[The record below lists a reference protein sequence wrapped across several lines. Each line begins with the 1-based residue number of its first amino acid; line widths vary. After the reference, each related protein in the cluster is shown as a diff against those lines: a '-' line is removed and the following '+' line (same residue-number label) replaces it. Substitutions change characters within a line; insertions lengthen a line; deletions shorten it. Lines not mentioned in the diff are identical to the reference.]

1 MFCALFGFATAAS
14 AATIDDVPNNSL
26 LIGNDVYQL
35 SDTENYTFENV
46 INSITSYGSTP
57 VPMLFKWGGMWFDL
71 YINYSSILDMNENHE
86 GYVPRSQMITRQYG
100 TLYGSGNETGTIDP
114 VRSTYKFAYVVPDP
128 LLKGEPTEV
137 NVGIVPDVLGA
148 AGYEDVIFVFD
159 AVGPADSTVKF
170 EAIDSTGK
178 PHVFFNSGTWGP
190 PAGFDI
196 GAAYEADTD
205 WTLTFSDIG
214 EYTITFKL
222 VEVADHSKVIAQGSE
237 TVTVD
242 DYSTYSFGY
251 TVPELIIAGQDSKVN
266 VSLSTV
272 DVGTLD
278 YDAVRFYFAKIDGAD
293 DVIFKATDSKGVEH
307 TFTNSGAWGPGG
319 GFPLPKVY
327 SATTEWTLNFS
338 QAGNYTIQFQ
348 LKCEST
354 GAVIASGQQ
363 EIEVDPVTRSV
374 YRMVMDGPDGLFV
387 NDVGTF
393 TITTTGDGTGNTGC
407 IAIYDYQ
414 ITGGAGKLEYQDEE
428 GDWHELPLKG
438 KFGPEVGFELTTDYN
453 VTTELRF
460 TPEEVGVYSF
470 TLALKTMEGVK
481 LAETSG
487 SITSG
492 AAYNQNSG
500 LYYTSIQAAINAA
513 QPGDTILV
521 PPGTYVGTID
531 ITQSVTLRSM
541 EGPEKTII
549 KGAPFDYYIVNIK
562 ADNVVL
568 DGFTVTAPDYT
579 GTADASGITT
589 HLAGTKSNLRI
600 TNCIIHHIGV
610 DDRSNVSMGSFGI
623 NVGPVDGIEIDHN
636 IIYDIHHAAAGAWA
650 NGIMVWGNNASVPA
664 KDVHIHDNTIYNIS
678 SPEHSL
684 DGAIILSSNTENAV
698 VENNNIYNVRNLGIS
713 THPQTL
719 NASIIR
725 NNTFDNI
732 KGGLGAAYRSRGP
745 HADTVTGNTFSNCDV
760 GVLVL
765 EAGGAPVLENNNF
778 VNNGIQLND
787 LSETVDIDAVLAD
800 NSFDQAVVVRDGGE
814 GAIKLPS
821 IFGTIQGAVDKVYQL
836 ADPGVLTTYAICVL
850 KDSDENIGIIQSPNK
865 NVILQPV
872 MDGGDYADV
881 TLQGTVTID
890 GQGRYNG
897 AESLA
902 IQGFKFDFSNR
913 DDEADII
920 TTKILGS
927 GYAYNYAHNV
937 VIKDCA
943 FIGNDSNN
951 IVGIR
956 FAAQGGYNGASVI
969 NCTGAGLHSLGQF
982 TSVRN
987 VTIKDC
993 EVTGRSGFN
1002 LRGPAGS
1009 VEVAG
1014 FDFEGSGYGLRLGPG
1029 TAEGTTLTIRDSNIV
1044 GTSVCTDA
1052 ELNDPETAL
1061 VLRDVAPRNIMI
1073 LNSTITNINEGSF
1086 AIANTNGTNASAYT
1100 FNIGSVDTGEGYFNP
1115 ERLGGLDGAKIHQM
1129 IANADKGT
1137 YHFTIQEAINAAEA
1151 GDTIEVPAGVYTG
1164 ELNISKALTLLG
1176 ANAGVAGV
1184 GERGDESIVTGKVQI
1199 SGSSKVVI
1207 NGFKFYDDTF
1217 DASQPRSAMSVYSLA
1232 GHEIVNNVF
1241 ERVGSNP
1248 QENGEYVNCARR
1260 NAIELAGGPSGD
1272 VTIANNLFTGA
1283 EEGIY
1288 RNRSWTSAI
1297 YFNGGAN
1304 DTVIKDNVFEYNR
1317 TALNIDNYAEGYDI
1331 TGNQFNYNGTA
1342 LTVGGS
1348 SVGEYV
1354 LSGNQFANN
1363 DTHLN
1368 LRNVGNNF
1376 VIDVSGNT
1384 FGGKTPEAM
1393 SDDEL
1398 FALEDKIL
1406 HRVDNENYGLAIVK
1420 KDNVFV
1426 TADSGSIQRGVDA
1439 AGEGWTVNVAAG
1451 TFLGKVKLTKPLTL
1465 LGAQAGVD
1473 ARSRSGVE
1481 ESIIDGNGIGYVID
1495 IDGANAN
1502 NIIIDGFTIQNPTQA
1517 TTVDSSLILI
1527 QSSAMNNNIT
1537 IRNNIIQ
1544 DPGVRT
1550 VNRSWGAY
1558 GINGSKVTNLV
1569 VEQNYFKDILCDE
1582 ATHGDSWNTT
1592 GAIWLWGD
1600 LYNIIVRDNKI
1611 ENASSYGIGISYGVT
1626 DAIFE
1631 GNEITGIGTPSSAQ
1645 FPAAIMVRSTD
1656 SGASSGI
1663 EVLNNKIHANDG
1675 TEATA
1680 GIDIA
1685 GLANTEISDITIEG
1699 NEITG
1704 NAIGIRVRGLV
1715 SDLDLVSNNKIVG
1728 NTIGIENT
1736 SNLVVDASLNWWG
1749 SADPAVI
1756 AENISGN
1763 VDFNPWWLN
1772 EEMTLRSD
1780 EAAVAA
1786 VNAAEKA
1793 EMKDVLEANA
1803 FALGLDL
1810 SGYNALLYA
1819 SQVRVSFAVF
1829 EGAPYDNAAAVIEAF
1844 DRAVALQGPINAVN
1858 GASSVAAMYNAL
1870 VANAGD
1876 LGINVAA
1883 FETWP
1888 QYYKDKV
1895 AQYVIDQRP
1904 GTGYDTVEGIKDV
1917 YNFIL
1922 AFDGD
1927 GIAGVSVADEAEAV
1941 NAVNAAATEAEMQ
1954 SALENN
1960 QEKLG
1965 LDWAEFAALSAENKK
1980 LVINHMRDGQ
1990 PYINAVAVQTRF
2002 NNAVK

>member
-1 MFCALFGFATAAS
+1 MNSKTKLISLVFIVMFCALFGFATAAS

-278 YDAVRFYFAKIDGAD
+278 YDAVRFYFAKIDGAG

-684 DGAIILSSNTENAV
+684 DGAIILSSDTENAV

-865 NVILQPV
+865 NVILQPEKK
-872 MDGGDYADV
+872 DGDYVDL
-881 TLQGTVTID
+881 TMSGTVTID

-1044 GTSVCTDA
+1044 GTSVCTDLA
-1052 ELNDPETAL
+1052 DPETAL
-1061 VLRDVAPRNIMI
+1061 VLRDSAPKTIKI
-1073 LNSTITNINEGSF
+1073 INSLITNTNAGSY
-1086 AIANTNGTNASAYT
+1086 AIANQNGTNASAYT
-1100 FNIGSVDTGEGYFNP
+1100 FQIWNADTGEGYFNP

-1426 TADSGSIQRGVDA
+1426 TADSGSIQRGIDA
-1439 AGEGWTVNVAAG
+1439 AGNEWTVNVAEGTYTGNVIINKKLDLFGAGRDLSTINGGIQLSANEIVVEGFKITNGGTLAGNQKAGIYAMAG
-1451 TFLGKVKLTKPLTL
+1451 TSGHNISGNELVGRGKDVSGWPGILFGYNTSGITVEDNIITDWYQGIYINPSAHLT
-1465 LGAQAGVD
+1465 
-1473 ARSRSGVE
+1473 
-1481 ESIIDGNGIGYVID
+1481 IDGNKLEDNYVGIGS
-1495 IDGANAN
+1495 DGLVDVAVTN
-1502 NIIIDGFTIQNPTQA
+1502 NEFINNQLEGWGSS
-1517 TTVDSSLILI
+1517 TVGE
-1527 QSSAMNNNIT
+1527 N
-1537 IRNNIIQ
+1537 
-1544 DPGVRT
+1544 VRAHE
-1550 VNRSWGAY
+1550 NSF
-1558 GINGSKVTNLV
+1558 INNGSAIN
-1569 VEQNYFKDILCDE
+1569 QYSGNQID
-1582 ATHGDSWNTT
+1582 AT
-1592 GAIWLWGD
+1592 
-1600 LYNIIVRDNKI
+1600 
-1611 ENASSYGIGISYGVT
+1611 
-1626 DAIFE
+1626 
-1631 GNEITGIGTPSSAQ
+1631 
-1645 FPAAIMVRSTD
+1645 
-1656 SGASSGI
+1656 
-1663 EVLNNKIHANDG
+1663 
-1675 TEATA
+1675 
-1680 GIDIA
+1680 
-1685 GLANTEISDITIEG
+1685 
-1699 NEITG
+1699 
-1704 NAIGIRVRGLV
+1704 
-1715 SDLDLVSNNKIVG
+1715 
-1728 NTIGIENT
+1728 
-1736 SNLVVDASLNWWG
+1736 LNWWG
-1749 SADPAVI
+1749 TADPAEI
-1756 AENISGN
+1756 ANLVSGD
-1763 VDFNPWWLN
+1763 VDYNPWYMD
-1772 EEMTLRSD
+1772 EAMTVTCVD
-1780 EAAVAA
+1780 AAVAA

-1810 SGYNALLYA
+1810 SDYNALLYA
-1819 SQVRVSFAVF
+1819 SQVRVSFVVF
-1829 EGAPYDNAAAVIEAF
+1829 EDKPYDNAAAVIEAF

-1870 VANAGD
+1870 VGNAGD
-1876 LGINVAA
+1876 LGINVDA

-1895 AQYVIDQRP
+1895 AQYVIDQRL
-1904 GTGYDTVEGIKDV
+1904 GTGYDTVEDIEEV
-1917 YNFIL
+1917 YNFIVT
-1922 AFDGD
+1922 FEDD
-1927 GIAGVSVADEAEAV
+1927 GIVGVSVADEAEAV